1 VGIRDFGFP
10 FVVSSRRSVEG
21 KIMRKVAYRAGLCLA
36 MMLFCLSWIDRA
48 VFAAGGV
55 GEMPPSCDR
64 QCLYG
69 FLDQYLGAL
78 KAKDPSR
85 LPLAKGFRY
94 SENNV
99 MMRIGD
105 GVWGTITG
113 LGDYNLRM
121 ADTTT
126 GQVGFYGIVN
136 ETTSTSVFALR
147 LKVADNKISEAEI
160 LIRRSPNEA
169 GGPFPAKPQMVE
181 KPILNE
187 IVPVEARRPRAR
199 MIAIVDGYFSTLQ
212 LNDGVLFTEFD
223 DNCNRIENGLATTH
237 NPDLVKTIPVANL
250 GCAQQFRLGQYRY
263 DDRVRDRRFF
273 LVDEERGLVMSAG
286 FIDHAGTLGNYTL
299 TDGRVVESSMRV
311 PSTLC
316 LLELFKIR
324 DGKIQQIEAVFI
336 RVPYNMPSPW
346 MQYPSN

>member
-1 VGIRDFGFP
+1 
-10 FVVSSRRSVEG
+10 
-21 KIMRKVAYRAGLCLA
+21 MRKISWGAGLCLPMVVLGA
-36 MMLFCLSWIDRA
+36 SWAHARRA
-48 VFAAGGV
+48 VPPAAAV
-55 GEMPPSCDR
+55 NEMPPSCDR
-64 QCLYG
+64 HCLYS

-99 MMRIGD
+99 MMQIGD

-126 GQVGFYGIVN
+126 GEVGFYGIVQ
-136 ETTSTSVFALR
+136 ETTATSVFALR
-147 LKVADNKISEAEI
+147 LKVADNRISEAET
-160 LIRRSPNEA
+160 LIRRSEP
-169 GGPFPAKPQMVE
+169 GGPFPSKPVMVD

-187 IVPVEARRPRAR
+187 IVPPEARRPRER

-223 DNCNRIENGLATTH
+223 DNCNRIENGLQTTH

-250 GCAQQFRLGQYRY
+250 GCAQQFKLGNYRY

-273 LVDEERGLVMSAG
+273 LVDEERGLVMAAG
-286 FIDHAGTLGNYTL
+286 FIDHAGRLENFTL
-299 TDGRVVESSMRV
+299 TDGTPIKSPMRT

-336 RVPYNMPSPW
+336 GVPYNMRSPW
-346 MQYPSN
+346 MEYPTD

>member
-1 VGIRDFGFP
+1 
-10 FVVSSRRSVEG
+10 
-21 KIMRKVAYRAGLCLA
+21 MRKIYGAGVCLA
-36 MMLFCLSWIDRA
+36 MVVVWVSAHGA
-48 VFAAGGV
+48 VPTADQVKAI
-55 GEMPPSCDR
+55 PPACDR

-69 FLDQYLGAL
+69 FLDQYLAAL

-99 MMRIGD
+99 MMKIGD
-105 GVWGTITG
+105 GAWGTITG

-121 ADTTT
+121 ADPTT
-126 GQVGFYGIVN
+126 GEVGFYGLVE
-136 ETTSTSVFALR
+136 ETASASVFALR
-147 LKVADNKISEAEI
+147 LKVADNKLSEAET
-160 LIRRSPNEA
+160 LIRRSRSEA
-169 GGPFPAKPQMVE
+169 NGPFPAKPVLVD
-181 KPILNE
+181 KPLLNE
-187 IVPVEARRPRAR
+187 IVPAQSRSPRER

-212 LNDGVLFTEFD
+212 LNDGALFTQFD
-223 DNCNRIENGLATTH
+223 DNCNRWENGLQTTH

-250 GCAQQFRLGQYRY
+250 GCAEQFRLGNYRY

-273 LVDEERGLVMSAG
+273 LVDEERGLVMAAG
-286 FIDHAGTLGNYTL
+286 FIDHAGRLGTYTL
-299 TDGRVVESSMRV
+299 TDGRVVESSMRT

-336 RVPYNMPSPW
+336 SVPYNMPSPW
-346 MQYPSN
+346 IEYPSN

>member
-1 VGIRDFGFP
+1 MRRFSPSAGAYLAL
-10 FVVSSRRSVEG
+10 VVL
-21 KIMRKVAYRAGLCLA
+21 IAGWAHARPAL
-36 MMLFCLSWIDRA
+36 
-48 VFAAGGV
+48 AAGGV
-55 GEMPPSCDR
+55 NEMPPSCDR

-69 FLDQYLGAL
+69 FLDQYLNAL

-99 MMRIGD
+99 MMKIGD

-121 ADTTT
+121 ADTTN
-126 GQVGFYGIVN
+126 GEVGFYGIVN
-136 ETTSTSVFALR
+136 ESTATSVFALR
-147 LKVADNKISEAEI
+147 LKVSDNKIAEAET
-160 LIRRSPNEA
+160 LIRRNE
-169 GGPFPAKPQMVE
+169 GSGPFPTKPVMVD
-181 KPILNE
+181 KPVLNE
-187 IVPVEARRPRAR
+187 ILPPEARSPRER
-199 MIAIVDGYFSTLQ
+199 MIALVDGYFSTLQ
-212 LNDGVLFTEFD
+212 LNDGVLFTQFD
-223 DNCNRIENGLATTH
+223 DNCNRVENGLQTTH

-250 GCAQQFRLGQYRY
+250 GCAQQFKLGNYRY

-273 LVDEERGLVMSAG
+273 LVDQERGLVMAAG
-286 FIDHAGTLGNYTL
+286 FIDHAGRLENFTL
-299 TDGRVVESSMRV
+299 TDGTPIKSPMRT

-336 RVPYNMPSPW
+336 GVPYNMPSPW
-346 MQYPSN
+346 IQYPSN

>member
-1 VGIRDFGFP
+1 MRRISPSTGAYLAL
-10 FVVSSRRSVEG
+10 VVL
-21 KIMRKVAYRAGLCLA
+21 IAGWAHAHPAL
-36 MMLFCLSWIDRA
+36 
-48 VFAAGGV
+48 AAGGV
-55 GEMPPSCDR
+55 NEMPPSCDR

-69 FLDQYLGAL
+69 FLDQYLSAL

-99 MMRIGD
+99 TMKIGD

-121 ADTTT
+121 ADTTN
-126 GQVGFYGIVN
+126 GEVGFYGIVN
-136 ETTSTSVFALR
+136 ESTATSVFALR
-147 LKVADNKISEAEI
+147 LKVSDNKIAEAEI
-160 LIRRSPNEA
+160 LIRRNE
-169 GGPFPAKPQMVE
+169 GSGPFPTKPVMVD

-187 IVPVEARRPRAR
+187 ILPPEARSPRER
-199 MIAIVDGYFSTLQ
+199 MIALVDGYFSTLQ
-212 LNDGVLFTEFD
+212 LNDGVLFTQFD
-223 DNCNRIENGLATTH
+223 DNCNRVENGLQTTH

-250 GCAQQFRLGQYRY
+250 GCAQQFKLGNYRY

-273 LVDEERGLVMSAG
+273 LVDEERGLVMAAG
-286 FIDHAGTLGNYTL
+286 FIDHAGRLENFTL
-299 TDGRVVESSMRV
+299 TDGTPIKSPMRT

-336 RVPYNMPSPW
+336 GVPYNMPSPW
-346 MQYPSN
+346 IQYPSN